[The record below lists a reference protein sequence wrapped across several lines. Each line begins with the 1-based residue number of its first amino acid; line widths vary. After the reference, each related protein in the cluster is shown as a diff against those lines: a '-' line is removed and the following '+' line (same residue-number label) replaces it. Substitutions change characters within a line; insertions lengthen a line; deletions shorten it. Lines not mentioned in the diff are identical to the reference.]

1 MDHDEEGSIHDDHR
15 AAFVFGQDD
24 ETERPSR
31 PAKRRKVFNKK
42 AGALAG
48 AKHALRSH
56 PGAEFV
62 PLLNGAEKPEFNVLR
77 ASNRSTL
84 DAVASFAREA
94 PAVEPTKIPAALIVT
109 GPNIA
114 SQDLLFEQL
123 AESLGPSVQGRVVRL
138 RSAEAPNLKV
148 TLKKIIRDVTRQA
161 AEDDR
166 DGELAVGKDGR
177 KYLDYDLEALCAHLR
192 THESKQVIV
201 AFQDSEAF
209 DTGLIS
215 DLVTLF
221 SSWKDR
227 ISFTLL
233 FGIATSVELFQARL
247 LKSTSQHL
255 YGAQFGVVQT
265 SSVLE
270 SVFKA
275 AVAHGANPLIIGP
288 SLLSSLVER
297 QQSQVAGIQYAYM
310 CHFYGNP
317 LSILLVGGGKPQPEH
332 LEALRNLPSFRAHIE
347 ETIEAGIRELPRL
360 LLDDDVYLLAEQ
372 RKTASSVTA
381 RWETQ
386 LLRSLSLLQASELL
400 QDDFITTYINAIS
413 DGINLQAED
422 SMLDLVKRKSPDEI
436 SPLVERLL
444 TTIKN
449 GNRELGISGWSSEG
463 KALVQELSKVLEE
476 IATLQSQAQSKGKM
490 LRNQHSAQGRALRT
504 TVVAQ
509 KVQLSKDESS
519 LTSED
524 KAFTELV
531 DKLVVLI
538 ADATACQ
545 SADAILFH
553 ELWMYESRSPHKD
566 VFIPRPGTVFERALS
581 RPHDYLACACCST
594 ANAGNASTLPVTSI
608 LYHLYE
614 EAGALVNV
622 ADLWSAFYALVGAG
636 EDNNDD
642 DDPKPR
648 SKTKKPVNNGYDE
661 RTSLVLFY
669 QGLAE
674 LKAMGF
680 VKATKK
686 RADHIAKS
694 KWLCKEFDTKLKQ
707 LALPLRPLVEI
718 QDGQVHP
725 AFPATILN
733 FWLLTDEQLDEL
745 AHFYHQRTP
754 SRYTMGYPC
763 PITWGEGLTIE
774 EKRRKMGK
782 FIGLKGCE
790 TPIRIM
796 SEDDIE
802 AEARRARWKE
812 EEEEAFRRK
821 LPWYS

>member
-15 AAFVFGQDD
+15 AAFVFGQDE

-42 AGALAG
+42 AAASAG
-48 AKHALRSH
+48 AKHVSRTH

-62 PLLNGAEKPEFNVLR
+62 PLLNGAEKPEFVSLRQRLFLDAWSAIDARVQNVLR

-94 PAVEPTKIPAALIVT
+94 PAVEPTKVPAALIVT

-123 AESLGPSVQGRVVRL
+123 AERLGPSVQGRVVRL

-148 TLKKIIRDVTRQA
+148 TLKKIIHDVTRPA

-177 KYLDYDLEALCAHLR
+177 RKYLDYDLEALYAHLR

-317 LSILLVGGGKPQPEH
+317 LSILLVGGGKPQSEH

-347 ETIEAGIRELPRL
+347 ETVEAGIRELPRL

-400 QDDFITTYINAIS
+400 QDDFITTYINALA
-413 DGINLQAED
+413 DGINLQDED
-422 SMLDLVKRKSPDEI
+422 SMLDLVKRKSPHEI
-436 SPLVERLL
+436 SPLIERLL

-463 KALVQELSKVLEE
+463 KALVQELSKVSEE
-476 IATLQSQAQSKGKM
+476 IASLQSQAQSKGKT

-524 KAFTELV
+524 KAFTQLI

-553 ELWMYESRSPHKD
+553 ELWMYESKSPHKD

-594 ANAGNASTLPVTSI
+594 ANGGNASTLPVTSI
-608 LYHLYE
+608 LYHLYQ

-648 SKTKKPVNNGYDE
+648 SMTKKTVNNGYDE

-694 KWLCKEFDTKLKQ
+694 KWL
-707 LALPLRPLVEI
+707 
-718 QDGQVHP
+718 
-725 AFPATILN
+725 
-733 FWLLTDEQLDEL
+733 W
-745 AHFYHQRTP
+745 
-754 SRYTMGYPC
+754 
-763 PITWGEGLTIE
+763 
-774 EKRRKMGK
+774 
-782 FIGLKGCE
+782 
-790 TPIRIM
+790 
-796 SEDDIE
+796 
-802 AEARRARWKE
+802 
-812 EEEEAFRRK
+812 
-821 LPWYS
+821 